1 MAKTFVIALEE
12 HYHDSQ
18 IVASMGA
25 SMEGRKN
32 PEIAK
37 RLDDLGEL
45 RLKEMD
51 EAGIDYQVLSH
62 GAPATQRLPADSA
75 LQISRGLNDRL
86 HTAVSAHPKR
96 FGAFAA
102 LPTTTDAKLAADELE
117 RCVTKLG
124 FVGAMIHGLSNGVFL
139 DDKRFWPIFERA
151 QALDV
156 PLYFHPAS
164 PHPAVAEIY
173 LKDYLPK
180 HPALGNA
187 AWGFTIETATLGVRL
202 ILSGVLDAYPKVKII
217 LGHLGEGLPFF
228 LWRINMTLARDGKH
242 AEGFRDKFLR
252 NFTVTTSGFFSNNAL
267 DYCIKEIGLE
277 RILFSIDYPFVLN
290 PPGTKWAFDELTLN
304 AADKEK
310 LLNGNAR
317 RLLKLKV

>member
-1 MAKTFVIALEE
+1 MANKPYIIALEE
-12 HYHDSQ
+12 HYHDRQ
-18 IVASMGA
+18 IAAVVPF
-25 SMEGRKN
+25 EGRKN
-32 PEIAK
+32 PELAK
-37 RLDDLGEL
+37 RLDDLGDF

-51 EAGIDYQVLSH
+51 EAGIDYQILSL

-75 LQISRGLNDRL
+75 LQTARSVNDRL
-86 HTAVSAHPKR
+86 ADAVKAHPKR

-156 PLYFHPAS
+156 PLYFHPAM
-164 PHPAVAEIY
+164 PHPAVVEVY
-173 LKDYLPK
+173 LKDYLGK
-180 HPALGNA
+180 HPALVNA
-187 AWGFTIETATLGVRL
+187 GWGFTIETATLGIRL
-202 ILSGVLDAYPKVKII
+202 VLSGVLDAYPKVKVI

-228 LWRINMTLARDGKH
+228 LWRINMALARDGKH
-242 AEGFRDKFLR
+242 AEGFREKFLR

-267 DYCIKEIGLE
+267 DYCIKEIGID
-277 RILFSIDYPFVLN
+277 RIMFSIDYPFVLN
-290 PPGTKWAFDELTLN
+290 PPGTKWALEELNLP
-304 AADKEK
+304 AVDKEK